1 MNSNGEYFSRVLT
14 LPIIFKATL
23 YSGRIPP
30 LELQYQHIIKLLVY
44 SKWSD
49 II

>member
-30 LELQYQHIIKLLVY
+30 LELQYQHIIKHRILVSY
-44 SKWSD
+44 TTV
-49 II
+49 